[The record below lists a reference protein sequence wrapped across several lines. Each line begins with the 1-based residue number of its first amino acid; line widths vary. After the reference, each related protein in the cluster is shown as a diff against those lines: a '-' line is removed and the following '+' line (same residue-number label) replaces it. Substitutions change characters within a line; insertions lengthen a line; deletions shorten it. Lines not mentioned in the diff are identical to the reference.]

1 MRKRDQLPV
10 GIWAPLSLSI
20 LLMSGC
26 GEALD
31 LPTLT
36 ASLETVPVASEDDAA
51 DDSVVVALESGV
63 LLLGTNKRK
72 GLEVYDA
79 SGELVQQLDRGRL
92 NNVDAIFDGSTD
104 MYLVAASNR
113 TNSTVDVF
121 SVSDAEAEVSFAK
134 EFSVPLT
141 DAYGLCVSSD
151 SIFVGDKEGLVIQYS
166 WSGLEQDR
174 YQFDTQ
180 TEGCV
185 VDEQDGQLFV
195 GEEGRGI
202 WRVDLAS
209 AERTLFA
216 AIDGNASGLV
226 ADVEGLDL
234 YQSGDAR
241 YLVASS
247 QGDHTFIVYDLDT
260 SAQLTK
266 FRVGPSEQIDG
277 VSETDGIAIHEGAMP
292 GFPNGALIVQDGVND
307 DDGVSMNQNFKWID
321 WQQIQAL
328 LVSVGNKAS

>member
-1 MRKRDQLPV
+1 MKLV
-10 GIWAPLSLSI
+10 ESSIGAWAPVLIFS

-26 GEALD
+26 GDPVD
-31 LPTLT
+31 LPTLA
-36 ASLETVPVASEDDAA
+36 ASLETSPVASGGDAA
-51 DDSVVVALESGV
+51 DDSVVIALESGV

-72 GLEVYDA
+72 GLEVYEA

-92 NNVDAIFDGSTD
+92 NNVDATFDDSTD
-104 MYLVAASNR
+104 AHRVAASNR

-121 SVSDAEAEVSFAK
+121 SVSDAEAEVSFVKA
-134 EFSVPLT
+134 FPVPLT
-141 DAYGLCVSSD
+141 EPYGLCVSSD
-151 SIFVGDKEGLVIQYS
+151 AIFVGDKEGLVIQYS
-166 WSGLEQDR
+166 WSGLEKDR

-216 AIDGNASGLV
+216 AIDGNARGLV

-234 YQSGDAR
+234 YQSDDAR

-247 QGDHTFIVYDLDT
+247 QGDNTFIVYDLDT
-260 SAQLTK
+260 ATQLTK
-266 FRVGPSEQIDG
+266 FRVGPSDQIDG
-277 VSETDGIAIHEGAMP
+277 VSETDGIAVYEGTMP
-292 GFPNGALIVQDGVND
+292 GFPDGALIVQDGVNED
-307 DDGVSMNQNFKWID
+307 NGDSVNQNFKWIN
-321 WQQIQAL
+321 WAQIQAL
-328 LVSVGNKAS
+328 LVPSGTNAN

>member
-26 GEALD
+26 DETLD

-51 DDSVVVALESGV
+51 DDSVVLPLESGI

-121 SVSDAEAEVSFAK
+121 SVSDAEAEVSFVK

-141 DAYGLCVSSD
+141 DPYGLCVSTD

-328 LVSVGNKAS
+328 LVSAGNKAS

>member
-1 MRKRDQLPV
+1 MKRVKSPSGPWVL
-10 GIWAPLSLSI
+10 LLTFS
-20 LLMSGC
+20 LLMTGC
-26 GEALD
+26 GNTVD

-36 ASLETVPVASEDDAA
+36 ASLETSPVESEDDAA

-79 SGELVQQLDRGRL
+79 NGERVQQLDRGRL
-92 NNVDAIFDGSTD
+92 NNVDAIFDGSTNA
-104 MYLVAASNR
+104 YLVAASNR

-121 SVSDAEAEVSFAK
+121 SVSDAEAEISFVR

-141 DAYGLCVSSD
+141 DPYGLCVSRD

-209 AERTLFA
+209 DERTLFA
-216 AIDGNASGLV
+216 AIDGKPSGLI

-234 YQSGDAR
+234 YESDDAR

-247 QGDHTFIVYDLDT
+247 QGDNTFILYDLDT
-260 SAQLTK
+260 ATQLTK
-266 FRVGPSEQIDG
+266 FRVGPGDQIDG
-277 VSETDGIAIHEGAMP
+277 VSETDGIAVYEGSMP
-292 GFPNGALIVQDGVND
+292 GFPNGALIVQDGVNED
-307 DDGVSMNQNFKWID
+307 NGVSVNQNFKWIN
-321 WQQIQAL
+321 WEQIQAL
-328 LVSVGNKAS
+328 LVPPGTNAT

>member
-1 MRKRDQLPV
+1 MKKRDQLPV
-10 GIWAPLSLSI
+10 GKWASLSVLM

-26 GEALD
+26 VEALD

-36 ASLETVPVASEDDAA
+36 ASLETSPVTSEDDAA
-51 DDSVVVALESGV
+51 DDSVVIPLASGV

-72 GLEVYDA
+72 GLEVYDS
-79 SGELVQQLDRGRL
+79 SGDLVQQLDRGRL
-92 NNVDAIFDGSTD
+92 NNVDAYFDTSTST
-104 MYLVAASNR
+104 YKVAASNR
-113 TNSTVDVF
+113 TTQTVDVF
-121 SVSDAEAEVSFAK
+121 NVPGEGSQVSFVS
-134 EFSVPLT
+134 EFAVPFA
-141 DAYGLCVSSD
+141 DPYGLCVSSA

-166 WSGLEQDR
+166 WDGLEQDR

-185 VDEQDGQLFV
+185 VNEQDGQLFV

-209 AERTLFA
+209 SERRLFA
-216 AIDGNASGLV
+216 AIDGEARGLV

-234 YQSGDAR
+234 YESEDAR

-247 QGDHTFIVYDLDT
+247 QGDNTFIVYDLDT

-277 VSETDGIAIHEGAMP
+277 VSETDGIAIYEGTMP

-328 LVSVGNKAS
+328 LVSAGDKAS

>member
-1 MRKRDQLPV
+1 MRKRDQLSV
-10 GIWAPLSLSI
+10 GIWAPLSLFI

-26 GEALD
+26 GETLD

-51 DDSVVVALESGV
+51 DDSVVIPLESGI

-79 SGELVQQLDRGRL
+79 SGDLVQQLDRGRL
-92 NNVDAIFDGSTD
+92 NNVDAHFDASTST
-104 MYLVAASNR
+104 YKVAASNR
-113 TNSTVDVF
+113 TTQAVDVF
-121 SVSDAEAEVSFAK
+121 SAPGESSQVSFVS
-134 EFSVPLT
+134 EFAVPLA
-141 DAYGLCVSSD
+141 DPYGLCVSSA

-166 WSGLEQDR
+166 WSGLEKDR

-185 VDEQDGQLFV
+185 VNEQDGQLFV

-209 AERTLFA
+209 SERTLFA

-234 YQSGDAR
+234 YQLGDAR

-247 QGDHTFIVYDLDT
+247 QGDNTFIVYDLDT
-260 SAQLTK
+260 ATQLTK
-266 FRVGPSEQIDG
+266 FRVGPSDQIDG
-277 VSETDGIAIHEGAMP
+277 VSETDGIAVHEGSMP
-292 GFPNGALIVQDGVND
+292 GFPNGVLIVQDGVNED
-307 DDGVSMNQNFKWID
+307 NGVSVNQNFKWID

-328 LVSVGNKAS
+328 LVSAGNEAS